1 MMAGR
6 YGLPDER
13 KKKKVKRL
21 SSYILATLV
30 VLLLHACSTEDDFMG
45 ARPQEESEVYVNV
58 TFSLGGS
65 TEMTR
70 ATITPDQVGDDG
82 LPGLSMGGDE
92 ACDYFIDPWDVDILL
107 FTRGTDTGDDGVFVD
122 RVNVVPFWISEGKS
136 EDGSHYVYYYT
147 LRGSVQLD
155 ESALG
160 QNYQL
165 MAICNMGRQS
175 DGQLYTTDADGAIYS
190 TGYTSA
196 SHLVKGTTT
205 RDAFIQQLRFQ
216 NYSGEFT
223 GKLRTDNTKARIPM
237 WGIREVTISSD
248 NDANNFSMDLLRAMA
263 KVRVSLSQALYDQGY
278 RLTQVA
284 MNRAHLQG
292 YLMPQVNPVRVDN
305 NSFLT
310 TNYNSDTQVNIP
322 RAVVPGGD
330 NTTLSALSF
339 EAITTTLSESTTT
352 NELSHIFYM
361 PEFVNTDASSGNPL
375 DAANQT
381 AMTLTIEKQ
390 EGETRKAI
398 TFNGQNPQLYF
409 ADYSSAT
416 NPTQSTWD
424 VIRND
429 FYDYTI
435 THIVE
440 ESVFMV
446 NLKVVPWFEY
456 KHSGVV
462 M

>member
-45 ARPQEESEVYVNV
+45 TRPQEESEVYVNV

-70 ATITPDQVGDDG
+70 ATITPDQVGGDG

-107 FTRGTDTGDDGVFVD
+107 FTRGTGTGGDGVFVD

-165 MAICNMGRQS
+165 MAVCNMGRQK
-175 DGQLYTTDADGAIYS
+175 DGFLYTTDADGAVYS

-205 RDAFIQQLRFQ
+205 RDAFIQQLRFK
-216 NYSGEFT
+216 NYSGAFT
-223 GKLRTDNTKARIPM
+223 QELRSSNDRARIPM

-263 KVRVSLSQALYDQGY
+263 KVRVSLSDELYTQGY
-278 RLTQVA
+278 RLTWVG
-284 MNRAHLQG
+284 MTRAHTQG
-292 YLMPQVNPVRVDN
+292 YLAAQDGQAARLDGNVI
-305 NSFLT
+305 T
-310 TNYNSDTQVNIP
+310 TNYNSDTNVRIS
-322 RAVVPGGD
+322 RAAAAPGGD
-330 NTTLSALSF
+330 VLYDDLSF
-339 EAITTTLSESTTT
+339 MQIQEHK
-352 NELSHIFYM
+352 SHIFYM
-361 PEFVNTDASSGNPL
+361 PEYVNTDAFSGVPL
-375 DAANQT
+375 DAAQQT
-381 AMTLTIEKQ
+381 AMTLQIKKLTGGDWATAKD
-390 EGETRKAI
+390 I
-398 TFNGQNPQLYF
+398 TYGGQYPQLHF
-409 ADYSSAT
+409 ADYSLGT
-416 NPTQSTWD
+416 LPTQSTWD